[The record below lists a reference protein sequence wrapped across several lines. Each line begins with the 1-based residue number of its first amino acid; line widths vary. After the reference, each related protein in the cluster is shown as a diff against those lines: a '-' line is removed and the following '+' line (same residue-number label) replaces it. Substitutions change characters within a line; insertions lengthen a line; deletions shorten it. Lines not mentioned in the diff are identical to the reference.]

1 MMTSSDPNTE
11 IQSKSGTCPTHG
23 AVRAT
28 RAVPRLRFPF
38 FIYGPLRLVAGRRA
52 FRCPRCGEAVTS
64 D

>member
-1 MMTSSDPNTE
+1 MMTGSDTNVE
-11 IQSKSGTCPTHG
+11 IQSKPGMCPTHG

-38 FIYGPLRLVAGRRA
+38 FVYGPLRLIAGRRA
-52 FRCPRCGEAVTS
+52 FRCPRCGATATG